1 MVERMNSEKGCI
13 IVVDMVNDFVRGK
26 FGGKDKEELAVRM
39 RSFLSSLMGKY
50 PIIFT
55 LDTHIMND
63 PEFKVW
69 GEHCLENSWG
79 SELCDE
85 LSGIRGHYLR
95 KRHYDAFHDTDL
107 DGYLRA
113 MQFDH
118 LIVMGVSTDIC
129 VLHTVSGAFHRY
141 YRTTVIEDMCA
152 AIDQER
158 HREAISFMHRNY
170 GTEISMSKTMKEEV
184 ES

>member
-1 MVERMNSEKGCI
+1 MNSENSCI

-26 FGGKDKEELAVRM
+26 FGGKDKEMLAERM
-39 RSFLSSLMGKY
+39 RSLLEGLSGKF

-55 LDTHIMND
+55 LDTHIRDD
-63 PEFKVW
+63 PEFRVW

-79 SELCDE
+79 SQICDE
-85 LSGIRGHYLR
+85 LSGLSGYRIR

-113 MQFDH
+113 KKIEH
-118 LIVMGVSTDIC
+118 LLIMGVSTDIC

-141 YRTTVIEDMCA
+141 YRTTVIEDMCLS
-152 AIDQER
+152 IDHER
-158 HREAISFMHRNY
+158 HNEAISFMHRNY
-170 GTEISMSKTMKEEV
+170 GVEISTSQVLKGEV
-184 ES
+184 KS